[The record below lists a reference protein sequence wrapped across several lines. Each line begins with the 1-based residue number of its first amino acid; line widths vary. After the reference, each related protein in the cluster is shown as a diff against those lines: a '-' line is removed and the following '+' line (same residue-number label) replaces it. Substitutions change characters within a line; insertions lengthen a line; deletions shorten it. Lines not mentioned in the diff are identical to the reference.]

1 MTTLID
7 ARNRGRDK
15 SADNRARFL
24 RRFRGLLRTKVA
36 DLARQRSIRD
46 GVEGAEVELSPHD
59 ISEPRFTHK
68 SGSGHDARVLPGNDR
83 FTRGQTIP
91 RNPHEGAEGS
101 GTGAPGEGQ
110 AEDAFRFVLSRD
122 EYLSILFDDLELPK
136 LLRMQRAD
144 ITETRIRRAGYTR
157 QGIPGTLAVSRTM
170 KTSLS
175 RRIALTGAL
184 RQQLAQYHAALAAL
198 VLAPEASPDDA
209 GVFESARAQVQIL
222 EALIADVESRLQ
234 RVPFLDELDLRFR
247 AAVPVKL
254 PRTAAVML
262 CLMDVSSSMDEDL
275 KDTAKRFFLLLYLF
289 LERKYDRIELVFIRH
304 TDDAEECTEQDFFHG
319 TKSGGTRV
327 LAGLHK
333 VNEVAKRFDPAQ
345 WNIYLAQASD
355 GDAFGDDGARSARYL
370 NEVLRPMLR
379 FAIYLGVGNDEH
391 STLARNYRNVADGD
405 FLTMAHAANRDQVYP
420 AFRTLFLPRTST

>member
-157 QGIPGTLAVSRTM
+157 QGVPGTLAVSRTM

-262 CLMDVSSSMDEDL
+262 CLMDVSSSMD
-275 KDTAKRFFLLLYLF
+275 KT
-289 LERKYDRIELVFIRH
+289 
-304 TDDAEECTEQDFFHG
+304 
-319 TKSGGTRV
+319 
-327 LAGLHK
+327 
-333 VNEVAKRFDPAQ
+333 
-345 WNIYLAQASD
+345 
-355 GDAFGDDGARSARYL
+355 
-370 NEVLRPMLR
+370 
-379 FAIYLGVGNDEH
+379 
-391 STLARNYRNVADGD
+391 
-405 FLTMAHAANRDQVYP
+405 
-420 AFRTLFLPRTST
+420 